1 MVFSSTSIT
10 TFGKQ
15 FTLNKSVYSNNFIIF
30 MNPQLNLHKNVMV
43 AVAMETHSASVGPH
57 IAPAA
62 AKPDIFGKCVPNM
75 IYLVSSAMCLVQGI
89 GASIMLI
96 T

>member
-15 FTLNKSVYSNNFIIF
+15 FTLNKSVYSNNFTIF

-43 AVAMETHSASVGPH
+43 AVAMETHSASAGPH
-57 IAPAA
+57 IAA

>member
-43 AVAMETHSASVGPH
+43 AVWRWRHTLPLLAH
-57 IAPAA
+57 ILPLLLQN
-62 AKPDIFGKCVPNM
+62 P
-75 IYLVSSAMCLVQGI
+75 IYLESVFQI
-89 GASIMLI
+89 
-96 T
+96 

>member
-1 MVFSSTSIT
+1 
-10 TFGKQ
+10 
-15 FTLNKSVYSNNFIIF
+15 
-30 MNPQLNLHKNVMV
+30 MV
-43 AVAMETHSASVGPH
+43 AAAMETPELSSASAGPH
-57 IAPAA
+57 ITPAA
-62 AKPDIFGKCVPNM
+62 AKLDIFGKCVPNM